1 LLLIR
6 HGESQGNAERRVQGW
21 FDSPLTDTGRDQIRA
36 LARRLEKDGWGVT
49 ALYASTLRR
58 AAESGEILAATLG
71 VPLTLDDRLREY
83 GIGLFTGLTWEEI
96 KGRFPDLVAQWEASS
111 RRPSIP
117 GEEGNSAFCT
127 RVVAAFEDIAVAHP
141 AEATVGV
148 VAHGGTFNVYLKH
161 LLGLDIA
168 MQGPFSFSNAALNVI
183 EWEEWGPRITLLND
197 TCHLA
202 NGEWRMANGEYGK
215 WLPAR
220 GTPTAS
226 LVPRRRVSRRAVDE
240 YSSGR
245 VSG

>member
-1 LLLIR
+1 VRLLLIR

-161 LLGLDIA
+161 LLGLNIA
-168 MQGPFSFSNAALNVI
+168 MRGPFSFSNAALNVI

-202 NGEWRMANGEYGK
+202 NGE
-215 WLPAR
+215 
-220 GTPTAS
+220 
-226 LVPRRRVSRRAVDE
+226 
-240 YSSGR
+240 
-245 VSG
+245 